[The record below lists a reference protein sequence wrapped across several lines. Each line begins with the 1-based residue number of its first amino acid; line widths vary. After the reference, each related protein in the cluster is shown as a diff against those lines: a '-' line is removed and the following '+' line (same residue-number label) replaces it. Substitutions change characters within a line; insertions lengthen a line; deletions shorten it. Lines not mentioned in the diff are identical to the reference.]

1 MDWRTVLHVSASKGP
16 RILFQMSL
24 FAVFFCFFGL
34 PAIEKYK
41 DYDVI
46 VVEKTKFTKGI
57 PLPAI
62 TIVVSDQLFGF
73 DYDSCYNMSASAID
87 ECINANS
94 KNWSHIIKGVTQGF
108 VRKKSLSITSNLVKE
123 DFNRL
128 FGRFF
133 TLNITLKIGP
143 NDEKDQMY
151 ILLYPK
157 YVYQILIHDP
167 DFFIYNEV
175 ATSIPMTRKY
185 FDTRNGKSYFYN
197 FDLAEVNELNHPGDP
212 CNPSPHY
219 NFQNCIKESV
229 TSQVIAMY
237 NSYMSHNTPSP
248 HT

>member
-1 MDWRTVLHVSASKGP
+1 
-16 RILFQMSL
+16 MSL

-123 DFNRL
+123 TLIGFLADFSR
-128 FGRFF
+128 
-133 TLNITLKIGP
+133 
-143 NDEKDQMY
+143 
-151 ILLYPK
+151 
-157 YVYQILIHDP
+157 
-167 DFFIYNEV
+167 
-175 ATSIPMTRKY
+175 
-185 FDTRNGKSYFYN
+185 
-197 FDLAEVNELNHPGDP
+197 
-212 CNPSPHY
+212 
-219 NFQNCIKESV
+219 
-229 TSQVIAMY
+229 
-237 NSYMSHNTPSP
+237 
-248 HT
+248 

>member
-1 MDWRTVLHVSASKGP
+1 MDWMTVLQVSASKGP

-24 FAVFFCFFGL
+24 FAVFFYFFGL
-34 PAIEKYK
+34 PAVDKYK

-108 VRKKSLSITSNLVKE
+108 VRKKSLSITSNQVKE

-128 FGRFF
+128 FGRSSAGSKA
-133 TLNITLKIGP
+133 TKSI
-143 NDEKDQMY
+143 EKQS
-151 ILLYPK
+151 K
-157 YVYQILIHDP
+157 STEKQ
-167 DFFIYNEV
+167 
-175 ATSIPMTRKY
+175 RKS
-185 FDTRNGKSYFYN
+185 TKQQRKHEEN
-197 FDLAEVNELNHPGDP
+197 
-212 CNPSPHY
+212 
-219 NFQNCIKESV
+219 
-229 TSQVIAMY
+229 
-237 NSYMSHNTPSP
+237 
-248 HT
+248 

>member
-1 MDWRTVLHVSASKGP
+1 MDWMTLLQVSASKGP

-24 FAVFFCFFGL
+24 FAVFFYFFGL
-34 PAIEKYK
+34 PAVDKYK

-108 VRKKSLSITSNLVKE
+108 VRKKSLSITSNQVKE

-143 NDEKDQMY
+143 DDEKDQMY
-151 ILLYPK
+151 ILLYPICM
-157 YVYQILIHDP
+157 YIRYLFTTQISS
-167 DFFIYNEV
+167 
-175 ATSIPMTRKY
+175 SIM
-185 FDTRNGKSYFYN
+185 KSRLLF
-197 FDLAEVNELNHPGDP
+197 L
-212 CNPSPHY
+212 
-219 NFQNCIKESV
+219 
-229 TSQVIAMY
+229 
-237 NSYMSHNTPSP
+237 
-248 HT
+248 